1 MGQPSPATQGG
12 VMTGKGLMI
21 GLPRLH
27 HLALTAWHRTIATTT
42 DPYTRGKAEG
52 RVIGLALAL
61 DQLQSGTNRKDR

>member
-1 MGQPSPATQGG
+1 
-12 VMTGKGLMI
+12 MT

-27 HLALTAWHRTIATTT
+27 HLALTAWRTLATTT

-61 DQLQSGTNRKDR
+61 DQLQSDTNRKDPR

>member
-1 MGQPSPATQGG
+1 MVTQQGG
-12 VMTGKGLMI
+12 VVI

-27 HLALTAWHRTIATTT
+27 QLALTAWHRTLATTA

-61 DQLQSGTNRKDR
+61 DQLQSDTNRKDRP

>member
-1 MGQPSPATQGG
+1 MTAAPES
-12 VMTGKGLMI
+12 VMTDKGLMT

-27 HLALTAWHRTIATTT
+27 HLALTAWHRTLATTT

-61 DQLQSGTNRKDR
+61 DQLQSDTNRKDHQ

>member
-1 MGQPSPATQGG
+1 
-12 VMTGKGLMI
+12 MI

-27 HLALTAWHRTIATTT
+27 HLALAAWRRTLTTTT

-61 DQLQSGTNRKDR
+61 DQLQSDINRKDQP

>member
-1 MGQPSPATQGG
+1 
-12 VMTGKGLMI
+12 MI

-27 HLALTAWHRTIATTT
+27 HLALTAWHRTLATTT

-61 DQLQSGTNRKDR
+61 QLQSNTNRKDRP